1 MNISSNESIQ
11 LVFERWQAEDRD
23 LKTCIDGIRQ
33 WMREIEKFGIP
44 HFGEAATRMRAMQ
57 QRLIQHFG
65 SEDEMILEL
74 ALIQPIAGAK
84 LDELSQESTSDHSEL
99 LDRLAQLMERL
110 NQLEPPYDSW
120 QDALAEFE
128 QIVVAIED
136 HEAEESRQVA
146 ALIPSDVNSVEFL
159 D

>member
-1 MNISSNESIQ
+1 
-11 LVFERWQAEDRD
+11 
-23 LKTCIDGIRQ
+23 
-33 WMREIEKFGIP
+33 
-44 HFGEAATRMRAMQ
+44 MQ

>member
-1 MNISSNESIQ
+1 
-11 LVFERWQAEDRD
+11 
-23 LKTCIDGIRQ
+23 
-33 WMREIEKFGIP
+33 
-44 HFGEAATRMRAMQ
+44 MQ

-84 LDELSQESTSDHSEL
+84 LDELSQASASDHSEL

-136 HEAEESRQVA
+136 HEADESRQVA
-146 ALIPSDVNSVEFL
+146 ALIPSDVDSVEFL